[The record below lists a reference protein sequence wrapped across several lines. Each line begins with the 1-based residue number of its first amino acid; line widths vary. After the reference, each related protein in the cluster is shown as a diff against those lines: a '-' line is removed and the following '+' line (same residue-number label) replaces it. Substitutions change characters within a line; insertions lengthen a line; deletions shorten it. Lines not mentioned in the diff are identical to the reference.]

1 MKNKKKNVLLVITLF
16 TMIIL
21 VSGATY
27 AYFQAQTGL
36 GASANI
42 NVTANTTDSLKF
54 EVGKD
59 LSINIT
65 QQNFALG
72 VGNVSDVTTAK
83 ATLIANNKTNV
94 ASYNYYLY
102 LQINKNEFVY
112 TTEEQTPEILLQVTK
127 LDGTV
132 LNSLEGLNYV
142 TVGDTSGFDITTK
155 EGLITIVDNKLIEVL
170 ESNAEHKTEE
180 EWQIGIVFVNLDT
193 NQQENTEKQFSAQLK
208 IQQEGLPTIA
218 DVCQNENLAEC
229 IKENY
234 TLDSSIYYH
243 DETLENGAGDNSYR
257 YAGAHNTV
265 NNFVCFGSDIENC
278 PNDNLYRIIGVFD
291 NQVKLI
297 KYDYATKEQLGTRAD
312 YSEEVTP
319 DTTYYKGSQSELST
333 YYYDNVVM
341 DGTETNWTTSRLNLM
356 NLNGTYLES
365 LGTTWTDKIA
375 ITSWSVGGISD
386 DIVET
391 TNAKTVYDYELG
403 TNKIEKTYDTK
414 IGLMYVSE
422 YFYGALPTHWTK
434 PGADSDSTKDY
445 RSAVNDNWMYMGYY
459 EWSISPSTASLTAF
473 SVHRTGHVGSYYVDT
488 NQTVRPTFNLIPNV
502 ILASGTGTKADL
514 YRIS

>member
-155 EGLITIVDNKLIEVL
+155 KGLITIVDNKLIEVL

-208 IQQEGLPTIA
+208 IQQESLPTIA

-243 DETLENGAGDNSYR
+243 DETLENEAGDNSYR
-257 YAGAHNTV
+257 YAGADNTV
-265 NNFVCFGSDIENC
+265 NNFVCIGTDAAIC

-297 KYDYATKEQLGTRAD
+297 KYDYATKEQLGTDGD
-312 YSEEVTP
+312 YFREETP
-319 DTTYYKGSQSELST
+319 NTTYYKGSQSKVST
-333 YYYDNVVM
+333 YKWNNAN
-341 DGTETNWTTSRLNLM
+341 GTSSKNNWNESRLNT
-356 NLNGTYLES
+356 LNNMECG
-365 LGTTWTDKIA
+365 
-375 ITSWSVGGISD
+375 
-386 DIVET
+386 
-391 TNAKTVYDYELG
+391 
-403 TNKIEKTYDTK
+403 
-414 IGLMYVSE
+414 
-422 YFYGALPTHWTK
+422 
-434 PGADSDSTKDY
+434 
-445 RSAVNDNWMYMGYY
+445 RNDMG
-459 EWSISPSTASLTAF
+459 
-473 SVHRTGHVGSYYVDT
+473 
-488 NQTVRPTFNLIPNV
+488 
-502 ILASGTGTKADL
+502 
-514 YRIS
+514 